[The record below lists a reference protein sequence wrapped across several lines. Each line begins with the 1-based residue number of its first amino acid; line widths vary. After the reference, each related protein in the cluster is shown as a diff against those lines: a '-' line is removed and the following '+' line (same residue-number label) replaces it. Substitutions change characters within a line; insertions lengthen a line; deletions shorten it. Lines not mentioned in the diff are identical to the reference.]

1 MGEVRSS
8 ALWLVGP
15 GPQVAGDSEGPRG
28 ADLLVGEAVYLHR
41 KLLGLGHLRIGAN
54 RLVGRARFHH

>member
-1 MGEVRSS
+1 MD
-8 ALWLVGP
+8 
-15 GPQVAGDSEGPRG
+15 GDSEGPRG
-28 ADLLVGEAVYLHR
+28 ADLLVGEAVYLPS